1 MNMYSLTRDD
11 ASRDEM
17 IKAVTD
23 LGLGWVMDKWGIG
36 FHHANEN
43 TTNCTYPS
51 Q

>member
-23 LGLGWVMDKWGIG
+23 LGLGWVMDQGEIG

-43 TTNCTYPS
+43 TTNCTDP
-51 Q
+51 